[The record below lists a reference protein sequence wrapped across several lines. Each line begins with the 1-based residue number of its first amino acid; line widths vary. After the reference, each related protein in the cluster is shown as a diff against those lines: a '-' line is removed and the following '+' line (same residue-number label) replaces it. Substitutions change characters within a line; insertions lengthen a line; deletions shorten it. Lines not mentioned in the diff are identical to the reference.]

1 MTGQSNLPHTRKPA
15 TAGIL
20 DNWYR
25 EGDSNPYTLWAQPPQ
40 GCVSTNSTTSAIQRL
55 HHETR
60 FTFALELEVRQSQE
74 LPTFA
79 LEAPE
84 HHLKPAFA
92 LELPEPLDLANLLE
106 SAVQLSL

>member
-1 MTGQSNLPHTRKPA
+1 M
-15 TAGIL
+15 
-20 DNWYR
+20 
-25 EGDSNPYTLWAQPPQ
+25 
-40 GCVSTNSTTSAIQRL
+40 STNSTTSAIQRL

-84 HHLKPAFA
+84 HHLKPVFA
-92 LELPEPLDLANLLE
+92 LALPTLLGLANLLE
-106 SAVQLSL
+106 SAGELSL

>member
-1 MTGQSNLPHTRKPA
+1 MGT
-15 TAGIL
+15 
-20 DNWYR
+20 
-25 EGDSNPYTLWAQPPQ
+25 
-40 GCVSTNSTTSAIQRL
+40 TTSRLRVYQFHHLGNTTL

-92 LELPEPLDLANLLE
+92 LELPTPLDLANLLE
-106 SAVQLSL
+106 SADELSL